1 MALPWLLGAA
11 AVATVG
17 YLANSSSSSSSSS
30 SDDYDERQKEAKKKE
45 AKRQEAKRQKAKDDL
60 HEKWDV
66 KHNVKS
72 IDAPKI
78 QKLIKQEE
86 KLKKESEELEALAL
100 EMKSL

>member
-17 YLANSSSSSSSSS
+17 FLASGD
-30 SDDYDERQKEAKKKE
+30 DDYDDDEEYDREQRIKKEKKRKRKEAKNNF
-45 AKRQEAKRQKAKDDL
+45 
-60 HEKWDV
+60 HEKWGV

-86 KLKKESEELEALAL
+86 KLKKESEKLEALGL